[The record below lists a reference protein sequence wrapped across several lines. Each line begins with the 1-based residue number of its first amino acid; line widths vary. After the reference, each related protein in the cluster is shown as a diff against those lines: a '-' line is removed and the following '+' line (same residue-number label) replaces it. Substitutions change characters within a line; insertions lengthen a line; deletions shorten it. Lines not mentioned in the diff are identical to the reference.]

1 MWARI
6 RPTFLGEVTKAFKS
20 LELEGKSL
28 SKNSF
33 IEEVPQ
39 LDLKPPFNLKYAYL
53 GDKETLPSS
62 S

>member
-1 MWARI
+1 MSKNKT
-6 RPTFLGEVTKAFKS
+6 TFLGEVSKAFKS

-28 SKNSF
+28 SMNSF
-33 IEEVPQ
+33 VEEAPQ
-39 LDLKPPFNLKYAYL
+39 LDLKPPYNLKYAYL